1 MEIKNKNK
9 ESKLIFDPK
18 ITRKLL
24 KLNGE
29 IKFCPYCGKGIDEN
43 CECHKNIVIDVKP
56 YRNENGVFEPDR
68 SVMVFHNNEVFQN
81 DLTQIIDE
89 IKAKK
94 EAEFDV
100 DVVIENEPEQL
111 VMDLN

>member
-9 ESKLIFDPK
+9 ESKLVFDPK

-43 CECHKNIVIDVKP
+43 CECHKNIVVDVKP
-56 YRNENGVFEPDR
+56 YRNEDGVFESDR
-68 SVMVFHNNEVFQN
+68 SVVVFQNNEVFQS

-89 IKAKK
+89 MKAKK
-94 EAEFDV
+94 EIEFDANT
-100 DVVIENEPEQL
+100 ENEIEPEQL